1 MLTRLLT
8 AGEKRKTRLHNYNG
22 QLLDAAG
29 FLYLPQSIL
38 TTLALKLAHR
48 RPELPWLGFRAIK
61 YLDRLIQPDWRVLEF
76 GSGMSTIWFARR
88 CGALVSIET
97 NRAWYDAIK
106 RLLAARALT
115 NVDFRLCAPAEA
127 HLLPDYE
134 DSFFDLVLVDGL
146 NRDQA
151 MLTALTKVKPGGYI
165 YLDNSDMPYRAH
177 RTAKAMLLKAAGG
190 EANVRIFND
199 LSPARI
205 SVNEGILAAIAQK
218 PA

>member
-1 MLTRLLT
+1 M
-8 AGEKRKTRLHNYNG
+8 AI
-22 QLLDAAG
+22 QSDA
-29 FLYLPQSIL
+29 
-38 TTLALKLAHR
+38 
-48 RPELPWLGFRAIK
+48 
-61 YLDRLIQPDWRVLEF
+61 
-76 GSGMSTIWFARR
+76 
-88 CGALVSIET
+88 
-97 NRAWYDAIK
+97 
-106 RLLAARALT
+106 AARALT